1 MLKVLDFEEAD
12 FGKRNGKPRLSIL
25 TRPQASGPRP
35 VKSPTLPLKKEI
47 VASAL
52 QPALSPT
59 QVPVSEFK
67 PEGISK
73 ETCNARLSL
82 NHIAASRNS
91 SLRGRS
97 KPMPKIASTTISAFG
112 VS

>member
-1 MLKVLDFEEAD
+1 MLKVLDFEELILVS
-12 FGKRNGKPRLSIL
+12 GMEIPRLSIL

-59 QVPVSEFK
+59 QVPVAEFNRK
-67 PEGISK
+67 VY
-73 ETCNARLSL
+73 
-82 NHIAASRNS
+82 
-91 SLRGRS
+91 
-97 KPMPKIASTTISAFG
+97 PKKRAMRVFR
-112 VS
+112 